1 MLYQLQAQQGWQC
14 PVCKKIYAPF
24 IQECLHCNNVE
35 TELKTT
41 DGEGLTI
48 DWNKHWAEKNITHVP
63 TIY

>member
-1 MLYQLQAQQGWQC
+1 MYQVQAQQGWQC
-14 PVCKKIYAPF
+14 PVCKKIYAPH
-24 IQECLHCNNVE
+24 IPECLHCNNVE

-48 DWNKHWAEKNITHVP
+48 DWNKITSMAHVP